1 VIPAVIVAVLALIVL
16 VWILDPIR
24 RGVRRDVDVE
34 SRHVEEAVAQKDAAI
49 EAMVDIENERELGKL
64 SDADFEALRA
74 EYERDA
80 LAALRALETAETDD
94 ADDQLEAEIA
104 AMKAQLGEVSSA
116 MNPNSAPGEMG
127 SQFHPRRSRAMT
139 CPECGMQRTPG
150 RPCPSC
156 GSTS

>member
-16 VWILDPIR
+16 VWVLDPIR
-24 RGVRRDVDVE
+24 RGVRLDVDVA
-34 SRHVEEAVAQKDAAI
+34 SRHVEEAVAQKNAAL

-80 LAALRALETAETDD
+80 LAALRALETAETHD

-104 AMKAQLGEVSSA
+104 AMKAQLGGAS
-116 MNPNSAPGEMG
+116 NAP
-127 SQFHPRRSRAMT
+127 T